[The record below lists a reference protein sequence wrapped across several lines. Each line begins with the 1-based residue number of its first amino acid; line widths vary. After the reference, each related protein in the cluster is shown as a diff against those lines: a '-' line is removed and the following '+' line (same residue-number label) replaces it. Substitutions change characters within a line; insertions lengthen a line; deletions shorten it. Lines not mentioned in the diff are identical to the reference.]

1 MRHLPTFRQ
10 RLASVLR
17 LALGVPSL
25 TELAQ
30 LRRELAEMRGLLMA
44 FAAYHDLL
52 FGAAYDGAAYDGA
65 KVDASFKHLL
75 ATCRAWLSAGTLL
88 EQEAADEVV
97 RRGRAGRA
105 ALDEALRRLWGCS

>member
-30 LRRELAEMRGLLMA
+30 LRRELQEQRGLLTA
-44 FAAYHDLL
+44 FAAYQHLL
-52 FGAAYDGAAYDGA
+52 FGSAYDGA
-65 KVDASFKHLL
+65 KVEAAHAHWL
-75 ATCRAWLSAGTLL
+75 ATCRAWLAAGHPLDPD
-88 EQEAADEVV
+88 AADEVV